1 MKKIAHFAT
10 ILGIALTISAPSL
23 SAGAAVDVTPSSLS
37 VCYRQNLDLN
47 QVLSKLKSCF
57 PNLVLPS
64 VPGSGSPDCN
74 LPGDN
79 NSGSN
84 GSETNKPGNGN
95 SGSNG
100 SETNKPGNGN
110 SGGNGSETNKPGDGN
125 SGSNGSETNKPDG
138 SNNSGQQTQEA
149 YIKQVVELVNRE
161 REKAGLSTLTI
172 HNGAANAAAVRAKE
186 IVSSFSHTRPDGTS
200 FATALK
206 DQNVSYR
213 YAGENIAWGQKT
225 PEEVVNAWMN
235 SKGHRENI
243 LNSRFTSIGVGLYE
257 QNGTYYWCQ
266 LFVS

>member
-95 SGSNG
+95 SG
-100 SETNKPGNGN
+100 
-110 SGGNGSETNKPGDGN
+110 GNGSETNKPGDGN
-125 SGSNGSETNKPDG
+125 SGSNGSETNKPGGSNSG

-257 QNGTYYWCQ
+257 QNVTYYWCQ